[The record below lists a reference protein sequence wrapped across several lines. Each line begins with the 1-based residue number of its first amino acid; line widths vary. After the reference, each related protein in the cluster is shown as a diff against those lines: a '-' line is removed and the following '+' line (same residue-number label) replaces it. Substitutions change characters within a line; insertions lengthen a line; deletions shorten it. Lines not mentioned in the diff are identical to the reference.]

1 MAPECGRSYVCHPV
15 TQAPSDSPARPL
27 LSLGK
32 KLGFASAAT
41 LLFFGLLE
49 GGLMLMGVRPLLYS
63 EDPHVGFSSH
73 VPLFVE
79 GSANNRVTAQ
89 NKIRWF
95 NDQRFA
101 QDKSNGT
108 TRVFCLG
115 GSTTYG
121 RPYTDA
127 TSFCGW
133 LRQYLPAADPS
144 REWEVINAGGISY
157 ASYRVAKLMEELID
171 YEPDVFVIYTGHNE
185 FLEERTYS
193 GIIETP
199 DAVRGMQ
206 SLLGRTRTYS
216 MVSGMLNSSNKT
228 DPKTPTLTEEVNT
241 ILDQSAGL
249 DRYTRDPQLESKIIA
264 HYRYNLSR
272 MVDIA
277 ESSGVQVIFITPAAN
292 LRNSSP
298 FKSEHAKT
306 LTESLKATFQ
316 SHMTSATKA
325 VANEQHAKALSHVDQ
340 ATNIDKLHA
349 HGHFL
354 RGEILTA
361 LERDEEAAT
370 AYEVAVIHDVCP
382 LRMLPVMRDVLANTA
397 NARSVPLVDYHT
409 FLAERSAHGV
419 PGDDWFLDHVHPTIE
434 GHRLLALKLIAAF
447 ETQGLLANKSALT
460 DSSIDSIKNRVLGNI
475 DNNAHG
481 IALRNLG
488 NVLNWAGKKREAYQ
502 AVTKSLELAPGD
514 AYGHYLAGDLAS
526 SLGKTAEAEA
536 RFREL
541 TKFELDPNVAT
552 YYPDAHYQLAQIVGP
567 RGNTTESLR
576 LLKKTLKLQADHAKA
591 REAFPRVLEA
601 HGKNSLKAGQP
612 SEAVAAFQQL
622 EKWNPNHSMA
632 TILLGVARIEE
643 KKFPEAVDVLHR
655 AIKKNPQNPIAHNN
669 LGSAYAR
676 SNQPTEAERHF
687 KSAIQVAPNH
697 VGAQLNLARLLET
710 SNRNNEAAQHYAT
723 ALKLQPTSAEAKAGL
738 ARTRDSK

>member
-1 MAPECGRSYVCHPV
+1 
-15 TQAPSDSPARPL
+15 
-27 LSLGK
+27 
-32 KLGFASAAT
+32 
-41 LLFFGLLE
+41 
-49 GGLMLMGVRPLLYS
+49 MGVRPLLYS

-79 GSANNRVTAQ
+79 GSSNTRVTAP

-101 QDKSNGT
+101 QDKASGT
-108 TRVFCLG
+108 TRIFCLG

-121 RPYTDA
+121 RPYADA

-171 YEPDVFVIYTGHNE
+171 YDPDIFVIYSGHNE

-206 SLLGRTRTYS
+206 SILGRTRTYS
-216 MVSGMLNSSNKT
+216 MVSGLLNSSSKT
-228 DPKTPTLTEEVNT
+228 DSKAPTLTEEVNT

-277 ESSGVQVIFITPAAN
+277 ESGGAKVIFITPAAN
-292 LRNSSP
+292 LRSSSP
-298 FKSEHAKT
+298 FKSEHTKT
-306 LTESLKATFQ
+306 LTEAQLQSFQ
-316 SHMTSATKA
+316 TDITSAEKA
-325 VANEQHAKALSHVDQ
+325 AAEGKHTEALAHVDQ
-340 ATNIDKLHA
+340 ATAVDPLHA
-349 HGHFL
+349 HSHYL

-361 LERDEEAAT
+361 LNRNDEAAT
-370 AYEVAVIHDVCP
+370 AYEQAVIHDVCP
-382 LRMLPVMRDVLANTA
+382 LRILPTMRNVLADTTKD
-397 NARSVPLVDYHT
+397 RSAPLVDYHT
-409 FLAERSAHGV
+409 FLTKRSEHGV

-434 GHRLLALKLIAAF
+434 GHRLLALELIAAF
-447 ETQGLLANKSALT
+447 EHQGFLADKSALT
-460 DSSIDSIKNRVLGNI
+460 DSSIESIKKRVLGNI

-514 AYGHYLAGDLAS
+514 AYGHYLAGDLANR
-526 SLGKTAEAEA
+526 LGRTEEAEA

-541 TKFELDPNVAT
+541 TRFDLDPKDAT
-552 YYPDAHYQLAQIVGP
+552 YYPDAHYQLAQLLGA
-567 RGNTTESLR
+567 RGDTTESLR
-576 LLKKTLKLQADHAKA
+576 LLRKTLKLQADHAKA

-601 HGKNSLKAGQP
+601 HGKNALKARQP
-612 SEAVAAFQQL
+612 SEAATAFQQL
-622 EKWNPNHSMA
+622 EKWNPNHPMA

-643 KKFPEAVDVLHR
+643 KKFPEAIELLSR
-655 AIKKNPQNPIAHNN
+655 AIEKNPRNPTAHNN

-687 KSAIQVAPNH
+687 KTTIQMSPNH
-697 VGAQLNLARLLET
+697 VGARLNLARLLES
-710 SNRNNEAAQHYAT
+710 SNRNEEAAQQYT
-723 ALKLQPTSAEAKAGL
+723 AVLKLQPASAEAKAGL
-738 ARTRDSK
+738 ARTHASN